1 MEARS
6 PNEKV
11 EPDKREK
18 REIKQEATASPSE
31 VPHLEEEE
39 EEEEPPP
46 LEEVS
51 EPHSKA
57 STRLSSPLSEKGYS
71 PSSHIERVRSPSS
84 LYTEETESPSSYTEN
99 ARSPSPY
106 TENPDSRSPHIHID
120 DLGHE
125 GVENNISEH
134 YAPSPK
140 HTDTN
145 NSQTQ
150 AGIGSNTTTVPIEK
164 IDAKP
169 SMRPSIP
176 SITHSVISAA
186 KHVSFKSQSLSSRS
200 SSALYGSSS
209 WWKGS
214 AHQMKIVEVALRFGG
229 AVLALITFAV
239 MAATREKQQGAGS
252 TFTMKFTDYQAY
264 NYLVAVNVISFVY
277 SCCQLV
283 LLTQSQIEGV
293 FFATRD
299 NKLYTYICDQVLA
312 FLLFSASTAAATAA
326 QLSRHGLHN
335 IWPPACSTWKLGLFC
350 THADAAVVMGFFSSF
365 FVIASSVFSGYHV
378 AHSFPE

>member
-71 PSSHIERVRSPSS
+71 PSSHIERARSPSS

-106 TENPDSRSPHIHID
+106 TEKPDSLSPHIHID

-264 NYLVAVNVISFVY
+264 
-277 SCCQLV
+277 
-283 LLTQSQIEGV
+283 
-293 FFATRD
+293 
-299 NKLYTYICDQVLA
+299 K
-312 FLLFSASTAAATAA
+312 
-326 QLSRHGLHN
+326 
-335 IWPPACSTWKLGLFC
+335 
-350 THADAAVVMGFFSSF
+350 
-365 FVIASSVFSGYHV
+365 
-378 AHSFPE
+378 